1 MKRRFAMKRRVAARN
16 LIVASAVSFLL
27 PGLLAASP
35 VEDQPDYTIR
45 SDVRLVLL
53 DVSVKDREGGFVS
66 GLSRDNFTVSENGRP
81 QPITAFAH
89 DDIPVTVG
97 ILVDES
103 FSMTPK
109 RVAVLT
115 AAQTFIEESNPH
127 DEVFVLN
134 FNDKVRRGL
143 PDRVLFSDNVLQLR
157 SALHRGIPEG
167 KTALNDAIVAGLN
180 QLELGRRDK
189 KTLVVISDGGDNA
202 SEHKRGEMLDMV
214 ERSVATIY
222 TIGLYDA
229 DDADRDPGILRE
241 LAKISGGEAYFPESP
256 PGMIPVCRRIAKD
269 IRTRYTIG
277 YIPQVEN
284 GPGSVRHI
292 RVRVKTQDHRKLSV
306 RTRSSYSYDKGS
318 NPSKQ

>member
-1 MKRRFAMKRRVAARN
+1 MKRRFAALNM
-16 LIVASAVSFLL
+16 IVASAVSFPLQ
-27 PGLLAASP
+27 GSLAASP
-35 VEDQPDYTIR
+35 VADQPDFTLR

-53 DVSVKDREGGFVS
+53 DVSVKNREGGFVS
-66 GLSRDNFTVSENGRP
+66 GLSEDNFAVSENSRP
-81 QPITAFAH
+81 QQITAFAH

-109 RVAVLT
+109 RADVLT
-115 AAQTFIEESNPH
+115 AAQTFIEESNPL

-143 PDRVLFSDNVLQLR
+143 PDKVPFSDDVLQLR
-157 SALHRGIPEG
+157 SALYRGIPEG
-167 KTALNDAIVAGLN
+167 KTALNDAIVAGLK

-189 KTLVVISDGGDNA
+189 RTLVVISDGGDNA
-202 SEHKRGEMLDMV
+202 SEHKRGEMLGMV

-229 DDADRDPGILRE
+229 NDPDRDPGILRE

-256 PGMIPVCRRIAKD
+256 SGMIPVCRRIAKD

-292 RVRVKTQDHRKLSV
+292 RVRVKTQDHLKLSV
-306 RTRSSYSYDKGS
+306 RTRSRYSYDKGS
-318 NPSKQ
+318 NQSKQ

>member
-1 MKRRFAMKRRVAARN
+1 MKRRFAALN
-16 LIVASAVSFLL
+16 LIVASAVSFPV
-27 PGLLAASP
+27 PGLCAASP
-35 VEDQPDYTIR
+35 VEEQPDFTIR
-45 SDVRLVLL
+45 SDVRLVLM

-66 GLSRDNFTVSENGRP
+66 GLSKDNFTVSENGRP
-81 QPITAFAH
+81 QRITAFAH

-109 RVAVLT
+109 RADVLT

-143 PDRVLFSDNVLQLR
+143 PDKVLFSDNVLQLR

-167 KTALNDAIVAGLN
+167 KTALNDAIVEGLK

-202 SEHKRGEMLDMV
+202 SQHKRGEMLDKV

-222 TIGLYDA
+222 TIGLYDS
-229 DDADRDPGILRE
+229 DDPDRNPGILRE
-241 LAKISGGEAYFPESP
+241 LAKISGGEAYFPERPS
-256 PGMIPVCRRIAKD
+256 GMIPVCRRIAKD
-269 IRTRYTIG
+269 IRTRYTLG
-277 YIPQVEN
+277 YIPQAEN
-284 GPGSVRHI
+284 GPGSLRHI
-292 RVRVKTQDHRKLSV
+292 RVRVRTDDHRKLSL
-306 RTRSSYSYDKGS
+306 RTRSSYSYDPDS
-318 NPSKQ
+318 NPSQP